1 MRLPFL
7 RPKPASETVRPAATR
22 ANRARQAPVESTG
35 DIAVAR
41 ARARRRLV
49 GALVLLLVGV
59 IGFPVLFETQP
70 RPLPLDIPIQLP
82 AGEGHSGAPAAPP
95 APGRPLPVLSVPAD
109 DGAEGNGA
117 APAAPLPATPPAA
130 LAAKPA
136 VAAAASVPAE
146 TVLEAR
152 KAPPAAV
159 VAPASVLAKA
169 PAGKASATPVAAPA
183 APRPQPAAS
192 RPADGA
198 RAAALLAGTASAPAA
213 AAEGRFV
220 VQVGAYTDATTLRA
234 ARAKVEKLGLKTYTQ
249 IIEGD
254 AGKRTRVRLG
264 PYATRAEADA
274 AAAKLKAAGLPGNVL
289 TL

>member
-7 RPKPASETVRPAATR
+7 RPKPATEPVRPAAQR
-22 ANRARQAPVESTG
+22 AERARRAPADAGG
-35 DIAVAR
+35 DVAAAR

-70 RPLPLDIPIQLP
+70 RPLPLDIPIEMS
-82 AGEGHSGAPAAPP
+82 AGEVRAVKPAAPP
-95 APGRPLPVLSVPAD
+95 PGRPLPVLSVPAD
-109 DGAEGNGA
+109 AGVEGSNA
-117 APAAPLPATPPAA
+117 APAAPVPATAPAA
-130 LAAKPA
+130 LPVKPPL
-136 VAAAASVPAE
+136 AAAASAPTE
-146 TVLEAR
+146 TVLEPR
-152 KAPPAAV
+152 RVPPAAV
-159 VAPASVLAKA
+159 TAPASVLAKA
-169 PAGKASATPVAAPA
+169 PAAKASAPLAAAPA
-183 APRPQPAAS
+183 APRPQAAAS

-198 RAAALLAGTASAPAA
+198 RAAALLAGTASAPPAA

-249 IIEGD
+249 VIEGD

-274 AAAKLKAAGLPGNVL
+274 AAAKLRGAGLPGNVL
-289 TL
+289 AL